1 MPFFFAKRGVWNQCQ
16 GWWWLVIC
24 CIFLCEMLLNC
35 DKCFL
40 KPKNTRRCAWLH
52 MMSSCPPPSI
62 PSTAAAPYRGRLGG
76 RRHHPGRM
84 GRRPSGDT
92 WGQHPFRIDI
102 PIFTAGLRGRSLE
115 ALRLQ
120 PLGQTTAV
128 FFIVCL
134 LPQENDYFPSAGVYA
149 ISEGVYLIRKTPDQ
163 LFSFNRRMCLLILG
177 KDSLP
182 PVTHPLQFWQMTVSK
197 RA

>member
-1 MPFFFAKRGVWNQCQ
+1 M
-16 GWWWLVIC
+16 
-24 CIFLCEMLLNC
+24 
-35 DKCFL
+35 
-40 KPKNTRRCAWLH
+40 
-52 MMSSCPPPSI
+52 
-62 PSTAAAPYRGRLGG
+62 
-76 RRHHPGRM
+76 
-84 GRRPSGDT
+84 
-92 WGQHPFRIDI
+92 
-102 PIFTAGLRGRSLE
+102 E

-177 KDSLP
+177 KDRGR
-182 PVTHPLQFWQMTVSK
+182 LQALQCYSCYSYS
-197 RA
+197 